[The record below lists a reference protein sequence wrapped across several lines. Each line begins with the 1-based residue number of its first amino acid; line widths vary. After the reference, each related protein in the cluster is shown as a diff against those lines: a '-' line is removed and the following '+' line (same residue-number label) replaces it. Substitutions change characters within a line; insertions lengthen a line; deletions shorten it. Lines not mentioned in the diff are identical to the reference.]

1 MSGLLVDHSQK
12 GMFNSAEYYAVL
24 TIQTKKM
31 ILKKNKKDR
40 DDNKQNIVIQL
51 EKVYRMDQE

>member
-40 DDNKQNIVIQL
+40 DDNKQNIVI
-51 EKVYRMDQE
+51 